1 MPMTASLPAEGSTAW
16 YTWAS
21 EIHGD
26 VNGISTFGATLV
38 DDADAAAARTT
49 LGLGTMATEA
59 ATAYVPVSQA
69 INTQT
74 GTSYTL
80 VLADAGKLV
89 TLSNAAAITLTVP
102 PNSSVAFPVG
112 TSIDLVQLGAGI
124 VTIAQGAGVTVN
136 AAPSRVFQD
145 QYSGA
150 TLKKIGTDTWVAVGR
165 FAG

>member
-1 MPMTASLPAEGSTAW
+1 MPMTNSLPAEGSTAW
-16 YTWAS
+16 YAWAS

-26 VNGISTFGATLV
+26 VHAISTFGATLI
-38 DDADAAAARTT
+38 DDADAATARTT
-49 LGLGTMATEA
+49 LGAAA
-59 ATAYVPVSQA
+59 ATQD

-80 VLADAGKLV
+80 VLSDAGKLV
-89 TLSNAAAITLTVP
+89 TLNNGSAITLTVP

-124 VTIAQGAGVTVN
+124 VTIAQGEGVTVN

-145 QYSGA
+145 RYSGA
-150 TLKKIGTDTWVAVGR
+150 TLKKLATDTWVAVGR
-165 FAG
+165 FAT